1 MTNNERF
8 NAMLN
13 SCQNPRAVCTALLA
27 LGTAGELDKLR
38 KEARL

>member
-1 MTNNERF
+1 MTNNECF

-13 SCQNPRAVCTALLA
+13 NCQDPRAVCAALLA

-38 KEARL
+38 KEVHP